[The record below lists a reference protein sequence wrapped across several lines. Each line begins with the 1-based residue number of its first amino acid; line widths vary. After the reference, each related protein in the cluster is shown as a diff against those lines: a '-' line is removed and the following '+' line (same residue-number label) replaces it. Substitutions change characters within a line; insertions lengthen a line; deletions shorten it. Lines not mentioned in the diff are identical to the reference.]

1 MMQREM
7 LEFRTPQHPSLGTN
21 NWGGAS
27 PMLARDIPKES
38 LEQKYLRFNSIRTQ
52 DEIFPVFLNLPQ
64 TPKPS
69 RKGFLLKLIWPDQKS
84 TMGIKK
90 KRWLPKLDRKR
101 RWPQGW

>member
-38 LEQKYLRFNSIRTQ
+38 LEQKYLRFNSIRTH
-52 DEIFPVFLNLPQ
+52 DEIFPPVFIHLPQ
-64 TPKPS
+64 NPKPS
-69 RKGFLLKLIWPDQKS
+69 RKGPLLKLIWPDKKS
-84 TMGIKK
+84 TMKKK
-90 KRWLPKLDRKR
+90 KRWFPRLDPKR